1 MFPFFA
7 LSYLWLEGQ
16 EHTDWSKV
24 SMVGDV
30 SLAGDDGDA
39 LKSGEGDCQGDAHVG
54 SHPEEALRSG
64 ERRHIDRLLAV
75 AQVPG
80 C

>member
-1 MFPFFA
+1 
-7 LSYLWLEGQ
+7 
-16 EHTDWSKV
+16 
-24 SMVGDV
+24 MVGDV

-39 LKSGEGDCQGDAHVG
+39 LKAGQWDCQGDAHVG